1 MILRNIFLVLIALF
15 LILSDS
21 FANSRKTIEST
32 ASYVSKSSHFYDKDT
47 YENIFLKGIDSINLF
62 SENILVEI
70 TRKSRRNLELAVNIE
85 DKKEIL
91 NLRNNKNIRD
101 VARNLSLI
109 IEFLK
114 EKNYIEDENK
124 QLGYIVANTI
134 LQEIDEYSS
143 IIRPEILEQFLI
155 ESKGSFGGLGIVIG
169 IRDERLTI
177 ISPIEDTPAFKAG
190 IKANDVIQR
199 IEDFDTEGYSLE
211 QAIKL
216 LRGEKGTPVTIYIER
231 ANIADLIRF
240 DITRDI
246 INIESIKSRK
256 LKKNIGYIKVNSFQ
270 SNTYNQFLESLRS
283 LRSEGIYSL
292 ILDLRG
298 NPGGLFD
305 QALKISNIFLEKKLI
320 VSTKSKNKQMNINF
334 FSNPLDIPKFDGPLI
349 VLVDGGSASASEI
362 VIGAIKNNQR
372 GLILGEKTFG
382 KGTIQEV
389 YKQDDGSAIKLTI
402 AEYLNPQDYRVHLN
416 GISPDINFISVNQED
431 GLLLVKKEAFN
442 ELSPDIPDKKLNII
456 YTPKE
461 DSLDN
466 TDELIVFSTSILNS
480 ELLKKISL
488 EDNVKNFLSLIENE
502 MSLNARNVSD
512 SFTNNLKDFRVISD
526 LNQSKT
532 TSYNK
537 DISLVIK
544 KNIDFQSGK
553 KEKIIGKISNDSNI
567 NMTNLIIKSESANKS
582 LDNKF
587 FYIGSVE
594 SKDNFTFEMIF
605 DLPNWVESSKD
616 RVKFTLFHLAMS
628 DPLRPKLVNVKEA
641 SSNIILQKEE
651 FIFPRFSYSIRPL
664 DSKKLFKLDLDI
676 YVEKTPLDCKKCV
689 IKILSKD
696 TNLVIKNK
704 THKLDNINK
713 KDVEIESTL
722 TVDTEEY
729 TKNKIGFTIRFHDKN
744 THSFFDKDVSI
755 SVEELSSFNRFKK
768 NKFYRLSKNS
778 LLLSEPGSSGIL
790 IGTMKENDEIEATG
804 KTNNFVL
811 IESDNE
817 KTISWI
823 RNSNLKP
830 LASISKSNNISKHYE
845 EAPKISV
852 KSSIADKDN
861 EIRITSHIKDS
872 TNLKNIN
879 YFLNEKKI
887 RLISKN
893 EKFINDSFNIKLKPG
908 RNKLYII
915 ASDKKDIKTY
925 KEIFI
930 TNNDE

>member
-15 LILSDS
+15 VILSDS

-32 ASYVSKSSHFYDKDT
+32 ASYISKSSHFYEKDT

-270 SNTYNQFLESLRS
+270 SNTYNQFLESLQS

-442 ELSPDIPDKKLNII
+442 ELSPDIPDKRLNII

-544 KNIDFQSGK
+544 KNINFQSGK
-553 KEKIIGKISNDSNI
+553 KEKIIGKINNDSSV

-768 NKFYRLSKNS
+768 NKFYKLSKNS
-778 LLLSEPGSSGIL
+778 LLFSEPGNSGIL
-790 IGTMKENDEIEATG
+790 IGTMKENDEIEAAG

-845 EAPKISV
+845 EAPKILV

-861 EIRITSHIKDS
+861 VIKITSHIKDS

-893 EKFINDSFNIKLKPG
+893 EKSINDSFNIKLKPG

>member
-15 LILSDS
+15 VILSDS

-32 ASYVSKSSHFYDKDT
+32 ASYISKSSHFYEKDT

-270 SNTYNQFLESLRS
+270 SNTYNQFLESLQS

-389 YKQDDGSAIKLTI
+389 YKQDDGSAVKLTI

-431 GLLLVKKEAFN
+431 DLLLVKKEAFN
-442 ELSPDIPDKKLNII
+442 ELSPDIPDKRLNII

-461 DSLDN
+461 DNLDN
-466 TDELIVFSTSILNS
+466 TDELIVFSTSILSS

-544 KNIDFQSGK
+544 KNINFQSGK
-553 KEKIIGKISNDSNI
+553 KEKIIGKINNDSSVD
-567 NMTNLIIKSESANKS
+567 MTNLIIKSESANKS

-587 FYIGSVE
+587 FYIGSVA

-696 TNLVIKNK
+696 TNLIIKNK
-704 THKLDNINK
+704 IHKLDNINK
-713 KDVEIESTL
+713 KDVEIESIL
-722 TVDTEEY
+722 SVNTEEY

-768 NKFYRLSKNS
+768 NKFYKLSKNS
-778 LLLSEPGSSGIL
+778 LLFSEPGNSGIL
-790 IGTMKENDEIEATG
+790 IGTMEENDEIEAAG

-852 KSSIADKDN
+852 KSSISDKDN

-893 EKFINDSFNIKLKPG
+893 EKSINDSFNIKLKPG

>member
-1 MILRNIFLVLIALF
+1 MILRNIFLVLISLF

-442 ELSPDIPDKKLNII
+442 ELSPDIPDKRLNII

-466 TDELIVFSTSILNS
+466 TDELIVFSTSILSS

-817 KTISWI
+817 KTILWI

>member
-442 ELSPDIPDKKLNII
+442 ELSPDIPDKRLNII

-526 LNQSKT
+526 LKQSKT

-537 DISLVIK
+537 DVSLVIK

-628 DPLRPKLVNVKEA
+628 DPLRPKLVSVKEA

>member
-134 LQEIDEYSS
+134 LQEIDEYPS
-143 IIRPEILEQFLI
+143 IIRPEILEQVLI

-442 ELSPDIPDKKLNII
+442 ELSPDIPDKRLNII

-466 TDELIVFSTSILNS
+466 TDELIVFSTSILSS

-537 DISLVIK
+537 DVSLVIK

>member
-442 ELSPDIPDKKLNII
+442 ELSPDIPDKRLNII

-553 KEKIIGKISNDSNI
+553 KEKIIGKISNDSDI

-628 DPLRPKLVNVKEA
+628 DPLRPKLVSVKEA

-696 TNLVIKNK
+696 TNLIIKNK
-704 THKLDNINK
+704 SHKLDNINK
-713 KDVEIESTL
+713 KDVEIESIL

-852 KSSIADKDN
+852 KSSISDKDN

>member
-1 MILRNIFLVLIALF
+1 MILRNIFLVLISLF

-199 IEDFDTEGYSLE
+199 IEDFDAEGYSLE

-442 ELSPDIPDKKLNII
+442 ELSPDIPDKRLNII

-466 TDELIVFSTSILNS
+466 TDELIVFSTSILSS

-817 KTISWI
+817 KTILWI

>member
-32 ASYVSKSSHFYDKDT
+32 ASYVSKSSHFYEKDT

-270 SNTYNQFLESLRS
+270 SNTYNQFLESLQS

-389 YKQDDGSAIKLTI
+389 YKQDDGSAVKLTI

-416 GISPDINFISVNQED
+416 GISPNINFISVNQED
-431 GLLLVKKEAFN
+431 DLLLVKKEAFN
-442 ELSPDIPDKKLNII
+442 ELSPDIPDKRLNII

-502 MSLNARNVSD
+502 MSLNARNISD

-544 KNIDFQSGK
+544 KNINFQSGK
-553 KEKIIGKISNDSNI
+553 KEKIIGKINNDSSVD
-567 NMTNLIIKSESANKS
+567 MTNLIIKSESANKS

-616 RVKFTLFHLAMS
+616 RVEFTLLHLAMS
-628 DPLRPKLVNVKEA
+628 DPLRPKLVNIKEA

-664 DSKKLFKLDLDI
+664 NSKKLFKLNLDI

-696 TNLVIKNK
+696 TNLIIKNK
-704 THKLDNINK
+704 IHKLDNINK
-713 KDVEIESTL
+713 KDVEIESIL
-722 TVDTEEY
+722 SVNTEEY

-755 SVEELSSFNRFKK
+755 SVEELSSFTRFKK
-768 NKFYRLSKNS
+768 NKFYKLSKNS

-790 IGTMKENDEIEATG
+790 IGTMKENDEIEAAG

-823 RNSNLKP
+823 RDSNLKP

-852 KSSIADKDN
+852 KSSIGDKDN
-861 EIRITSHIKDS
+861 VIKITSHIKDS

-893 EKFINDSFNIKLKPG
+893 EKSINDSFNIKLKPG

-915 ASDKKDIKTY
+915 ASDKKNIKTY

>member
-32 ASYVSKSSHFYDKDT
+32 ASYVSKSSHFYEKDT

-270 SNTYNQFLESLRS
+270 SNTYNQFLESLQS

-389 YKQDDGSAIKLTI
+389 YKQDDGSAVKLTI

-431 GLLLVKKEAFN
+431 DLLLVKKEAFN
-442 ELSPDIPDKKLNII
+442 ELSPDIPDKRLNII

-502 MSLNARNVSD
+502 MSLNARNISD

-544 KNIDFQSGK
+544 KNINFQSGK
-553 KEKIIGKISNDSNI
+553 KEKIIGKINNDSSVD
-567 NMTNLIIKSESANKS
+567 MTNLIIKSESANKS

-616 RVKFTLFHLAMS
+616 RVEFTLLHLAMS

-664 DSKKLFKLDLDI
+664 NSKKLFKLNLDI

-696 TNLVIKNK
+696 TNLIIKNK
-704 THKLDNINK
+704 IHKLDNINK
-713 KDVEIESTL
+713 KDVEIESIL
-722 TVDTEEY
+722 SVNTEEY

-755 SVEELSSFNRFKK
+755 SVEELSSFTRFKK
-768 NKFYRLSKNS
+768 NKFYKLSKNS

-790 IGTMKENDEIEATG
+790 IGTMKENDEIEAAG

-823 RNSNLKP
+823 RDSNLKP

-852 KSSIADKDN
+852 KSSIGDKDN
-861 EIRITSHIKDS
+861 VIKITSHIKDS

-893 EKFINDSFNIKLKPG
+893 EKSINDSFNIKLKPG

-915 ASDKKDIKTY
+915 ASDKKNIKTY

>member
-442 ELSPDIPDKKLNII
+442 ELSPDIPDKRLNII

-628 DPLRPKLVNVKEA
+628 DPLRPKLVSVKEA

>member
-32 ASYVSKSSHFYDKDT
+32 ASYVSKSSHFYEKDT

-270 SNTYNQFLESLRS
+270 SNTYNQFLESLQS

-389 YKQDDGSAIKLTI
+389 YKQDDGSAVKLTI

-431 GLLLVKKEAFN
+431 DLLLVKKEAFN
-442 ELSPDIPDKKLNII
+442 ELSPDIPDKRLNII

-502 MSLNARNVSD
+502 MSLNARNISD

-544 KNIDFQSGK
+544 KNINFQSGK
-553 KEKIIGKISNDSNI
+553 KEKIIGKINNDSSVD
-567 NMTNLIIKSESANKS
+567 MTNLIIKSESANKS

-616 RVKFTLFHLAMS
+616 RVEFTLLHLAMS
-628 DPLRPKLVNVKEA
+628 DPLRPKLVNIKEA

-664 DSKKLFKLDLDI
+664 NSKKLFKLNLDI

-696 TNLVIKNK
+696 TNLIIKNK
-704 THKLDNINK
+704 IHKLDNINK
-713 KDVEIESTL
+713 KDVEIESIL
-722 TVDTEEY
+722 SVNTEEY

-755 SVEELSSFNRFKK
+755 SVEELSSFTRFKK
-768 NKFYRLSKNS
+768 NKFYKLSKNS

-790 IGTMKENDEIEATG
+790 IGTMKENDEIEAAG

-823 RNSNLKP
+823 RDSNLKP

-852 KSSIADKDN
+852 KSSIGDKDN
-861 EIRITSHIKDS
+861 VIKITSHIKDS

-893 EKFINDSFNIKLKPG
+893 EKSINDSFNIKLKPG

-915 ASDKKDIKTY
+915 ASDKKNIKTY

>member
-32 ASYVSKSSHFYDKDT
+32 ASYVSKSSHFYEKDT

-270 SNTYNQFLESLRS
+270 SNTYNQFLESLQS

-389 YKQDDGSAIKLTI
+389 YKQDDGSAVKLTI

-431 GLLLVKKEAFN
+431 DLLLVKKEAFN
-442 ELSPDIPDKKLNII
+442 ELSPDIPDKRLNII

-502 MSLNARNVSD
+502 MSLNARNISD

-544 KNIDFQSGK
+544 KNINFQSGK
-553 KEKIIGKISNDSNI
+553 KEKIIGKINNDSSVD
-567 NMTNLIIKSESANKS
+567 MTNLIIKSESANKS

-616 RVKFTLFHLAMS
+616 RVEFTLLHLAMS
-628 DPLRPKLVNVKEA
+628 DPLRPKLVNIKEA

-664 DSKKLFKLDLDI
+664 DSKKLFKLNLDI

-696 TNLVIKNK
+696 TNLIIKNK
-704 THKLDNINK
+704 IHKLDNINK
-713 KDVEIESTL
+713 KDVEIESIL
-722 TVDTEEY
+722 SVNTEEY

-755 SVEELSSFNRFKK
+755 SVEELSSFTRFKK
-768 NKFYRLSKNS
+768 NKFYKLSKNS

-790 IGTMKENDEIEATG
+790 IGTMKENDEIEAAG

-823 RNSNLKP
+823 RDSNLKP

-852 KSSIADKDN
+852 KSSIGDKDN
-861 EIRITSHIKDS
+861 VIKITSHIKDS

-893 EKFINDSFNIKLKPG
+893 EKSINDSFNIKLKPG

-915 ASDKKDIKTY
+915 ASDKKNIKTY

>member
-1 MILRNIFLVLIALF
+1 MILRNIFLVLISLF

-442 ELSPDIPDKKLNII
+442 ELSPDIPDKRLNII

-466 TDELIVFSTSILNS
+466 TDELIVFSTSILSS

-664 DSKKLFKLDLDI
+664 DSKKLFKLDLNI

-817 KTISWI
+817 KTILWI

>member
-32 ASYVSKSSHFYDKDT
+32 ASYVSKNSHFYDKDT

-466 TDELIVFSTSILNS
+466 TDELIVFSTSILSS

-526 LNQSKT
+526 LKQSKT

-537 DISLVIK
+537 DVSLVIK

-664 DSKKLFKLDLDI
+664 DSKKLFKLNLDI

>member
-15 LILSDS
+15 VILSDS

-32 ASYVSKSSHFYDKDT
+32 ASYVSKSSHFYEKDT

-270 SNTYNQFLESLRS
+270 SNTYNQFLESLQS

-389 YKQDDGSAIKLTI
+389 YKQDDGSAVKLTI

-431 GLLLVKKEAFN
+431 DLLLVKKEAFN
-442 ELSPDIPDKKLNII
+442 ELSPDIPDKRLNII

-544 KNIDFQSGK
+544 KNINFQSGK
-553 KEKIIGKISNDSNI
+553 KEKIIGKINNDSSVD
-567 NMTNLIIKSESANKS
+567 MTNLIIKSESANKS

-616 RVKFTLFHLAMS
+616 RVEFTLLHLAMS
-628 DPLRPKLVNVKEA
+628 DPLRPKLVNIKEA

-664 DSKKLFKLDLDI
+664 DSKKLFKLNLDI

-696 TNLVIKNK
+696 TNLIIKNK
-704 THKLDNINK
+704 IHKLDNINK
-713 KDVEIESTL
+713 KDVEIESIL
-722 TVDTEEY
+722 SVNTEEY
-729 TKNKIGFTIRFHDKN
+729 TKSKIGFTIRFHDKN

-768 NKFYRLSKNS
+768 NKFYKLSKNS

-790 IGTMKENDEIEATG
+790 IGTMKENDEIEAAG

-823 RNSNLKP
+823 RDSNLKP

-852 KSSIADKDN
+852 KSSIGDKDN
-861 EIRITSHIKDS
+861 VIKITSHIKDS

-893 EKFINDSFNIKLKPG
+893 EKSINDSFNIKLKPG

-915 ASDKKDIKTY
+915 ASDKKNIKTY

>member
-1 MILRNIFLVLIALF
+1 MILRNIFLVLISLF

-442 ELSPDIPDKKLNII
+442 ELSPDIPDKRLNII

-466 TDELIVFSTSILNS
+466 TDELIVFSTSILSS

-664 DSKKLFKLDLDI
+664 DSKKLFKLDLNI

>member
-15 LILSDS
+15 VILSDS

-32 ASYVSKSSHFYDKDT
+32 ASYISKSSHFYEKDT

-270 SNTYNQFLESLRS
+270 SNTYNQFLESLQS

-389 YKQDDGSAIKLTI
+389 YKQDDGSAVKLTI

-442 ELSPDIPDKKLNII
+442 ELSPDIPDKRLNII

-544 KNIDFQSGK
+544 KNINFQSGK
-553 KEKIIGKISNDSNI
+553 KEKIIGKINNDSSV

-768 NKFYRLSKNS
+768 NKFYKLSKNS
-778 LLLSEPGSSGIL
+778 LLFSEPGNSGIL
-790 IGTMKENDEIEATG
+790 IGTMKENDEIEAAG

-852 KSSIADKDN
+852 KSSISDKDN

-893 EKFINDSFNIKLKPG
+893 EKSINDSFNIKLKPG

>member
-1 MILRNIFLVLIALF
+1 MILRNIFLVLISLF

-442 ELSPDIPDKKLNII
+442 ELSPDIPDKRLNII

-466 TDELIVFSTSILNS
+466 TDELIVFSTSILSS

>member
-553 KEKIIGKISNDSNI
+553 KEKIIGKISNDSDI

-628 DPLRPKLVNVKEA
+628 DPLRPKLVSVKEA

-704 THKLDNINK
+704 SHKLDNINK
-713 KDVEIESTL
+713 KDVEIESIL

-755 SVEELSSFNRFKK
+755 SVEELYSFNRFKK

>member
-1 MILRNIFLVLIALF
+1 
-15 LILSDS
+15 
-21 FANSRKTIEST
+21 
-32 ASYVSKSSHFYDKDT
+32 
-47 YENIFLKGIDSINLF
+47 
-62 SENILVEI
+62 
-70 TRKSRRNLELAVNIE
+70 
-85 DKKEIL
+85 
-91 NLRNNKNIRD
+91 
-101 VARNLSLI
+101 
-109 IEFLK
+109 
-114 EKNYIEDENK
+114 
-124 QLGYIVANTI
+124 
-134 LQEIDEYSS
+134 
-143 IIRPEILEQFLI
+143 
-155 ESKGSFGGLGIVIG
+155 
-169 IRDERLTI
+169 
-177 ISPIEDTPAFKAG
+177 
-190 IKANDVIQR
+190 
-199 IEDFDTEGYSLE
+199 
-211 QAIKL
+211 
-216 LRGEKGTPVTIYIER
+216 
-231 ANIADLIRF
+231 
-240 DITRDI
+240 
-246 INIESIKSRK
+246 
-256 LKKNIGYIKVNSFQ
+256 
-270 SNTYNQFLESLRS
+270 
-283 LRSEGIYSL
+283 
-292 ILDLRG
+292 
-298 NPGGLFD
+298 
-305 QALKISNIFLEKKLI
+305 
-320 VSTKSKNKQMNINF
+320 
-334 FSNPLDIPKFDGPLI
+334 
-349 VLVDGGSASASEI
+349 
-362 VIGAIKNNQR
+362 
-372 GLILGEKTFG
+372 
-382 KGTIQEV
+382 
-389 YKQDDGSAIKLTI
+389 
-402 AEYLNPQDYRVHLN
+402 
-416 GISPDINFISVNQED
+416 
-431 GLLLVKKEAFN
+431 
-442 ELSPDIPDKKLNII
+442 
-456 YTPKE
+456 
-461 DSLDN
+461 
-466 TDELIVFSTSILNS
+466 
-480 ELLKKISL
+480 
-488 EDNVKNFLSLIENE
+488 
-502 MSLNARNVSD
+502 
-512 SFTNNLKDFRVISD
+512 
-526 LNQSKT
+526 
-532 TSYNK
+532 
-537 DISLVIK
+537 
-544 KNIDFQSGK
+544 
-553 KEKIIGKISNDSNI
+553 
-567 NMTNLIIKSESANKS
+567 MTNLIIKSESANKS

-664 DSKKLFKLDLDI
+664 DSKKLFKLNLDI